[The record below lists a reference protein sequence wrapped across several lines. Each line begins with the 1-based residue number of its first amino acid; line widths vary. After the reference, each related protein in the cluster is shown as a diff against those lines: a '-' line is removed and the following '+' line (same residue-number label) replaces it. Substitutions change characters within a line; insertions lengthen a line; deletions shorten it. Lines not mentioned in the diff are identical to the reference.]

1 MNTNTQS
8 IFKYITTDEEGRHF
22 IYPDKFEALLTDP
35 NITDEKLKTKLRGH
49 QFPAGLKPLLVVKKK
64 TKKGG
69 GNVSEGN
76 YHLYKTAP
84 PANEPVRGSTTYYG
98 YTHPQKEA
106 IYNHRDKFRDK
117 YNADS
122 LSNYHEKMKDD
133 EWRKARAEKQKEYNR
148 KYRAKQKL
156 IKATDR

>member
-1 MNTNTQS
+1 MDTNTTS

-49 QFPAGLKPLLVVKKK
+49 QFPAGLKPLLVVKKQ

-69 GNVSEGN
+69 AIGEG
-76 YHLYKTAP
+76 YSFYKTAP
-84 PANEPVRGSTTYYG
+84 PANEPISQGNYAG

-106 IYNHRDKFRDK
+106 IYKHRDKFRDK
-117 YNADS
+117 YNSDS
-122 LSNYHEKMKDD
+122 LSNYHDKMKDD

-148 KYRAKQKL
+148 KYREKKKL
-156 IKATDR
+156 EKASK

>member
-1 MNTNTQS
+1 MNTNTPS

-49 QFPAGLKPLLVVKKK
+49 QFPAGLKPLLVVKKTTKGKGVADKYKIFK
-64 TKKGG
+64 TSPPTKEP
-69 GNVSEGN
+69 SETSKYN
-76 YHLYKTAP
+76 
-84 PANEPVRGSTTYYG
+84 
-98 YTHPQKEA
+98 HPQKEA

-117 YNADS
+117 YNSDS

-148 KYRAKQKL
+148 KYREKKKL
-156 IKATDR
+156 EKASK

>member
-1 MNTNTQS
+1 MDTNTTN

-22 IYPDKFEALLTDP
+22 IHPDKFEALLTDP

-49 QFPAGLKPLLVVKKK
+49 QFPAGLKPLLVVPI
-64 TKKGG
+64 TMKGG
-69 GNVSEGN
+69 GIKTKV
-76 YHLYKTAP
+76 YKTAP
-84 PANEPVRGSTTYYG
+84 PANEALPQGNYAG

-106 IYNHRDKFRDK
+106 IYIHREKFRDK

-122 LSNYHEKMKDD
+122 LSNYHKKMEDE

-148 KYRAKQKL
+148 KYREKKKL
-156 IKATDR
+156 EKASK